1 MFVFTKRFK
10 EGKAT
15 FLSHLKKVVET
26 VGWSEVRQGHI
37 ERHIQEDITLRVRDK
52 MLRLAILLAYVAQSQ
67 SQSCLDTTQEVE
79 CKNCDFTANKKDAEE
94 DANGYVRMPSP
105 SINAVP
111 AHVHTR
117 THTL

>member
-1 MFVFTKRFK
+1 M
-10 EGKAT
+10 
-15 FLSHLKKVVET
+15 ET
-26 VGWSEVRQGHI
+26 VGWSEVRQGYI

-67 SQSCLDTTQEVE
+67 SQSQTCLDTTQEVE

-117 THTL
+117 SHTL